1 MMMKCQYFD
10 YALLC
15 GHQIIFVLSLVKIKK
30 DRCKSKLDLS
40 LLWSVNSRDINMHYS
55 RFFYSFLHNLKI
67 FGDIL
72 RFIFSHEIWVK

>member
-40 LLWSVNSRDINMHYS
+40 LLWSVNSRDINMHCQTAL
-55 RFFYSFLHNLKI
+55 FKVLL
-67 FGDIL
+67 
-72 RFIFSHEIWVK
+72 